1 MINSSPYLSSPQ
13 VLHYLILFFNKLS
26 IFHLCYILE
35 GSQNLFLLKK
45 NLEESLL
52 FRLFHFHLLSLLIFQ
67 GKYQSK
73 KLFNFSEMQIKS
85 QYLMYMLFNLI
96 VLENQS
102 DIHLQ
107 FYVKEF
113 QIKCNFIQLFIG
125 IGFNENNYLF
135 FIFLFVKLITLVYD

>member
-1 MINSSPYLSSPQ
+1 
-13 VLHYLILFFNKLS
+13 
-26 IFHLCYILE
+26 
-35 GSQNLFLLKK
+35 
-45 NLEESLL
+45 
-52 FRLFHFHLLSLLIFQ
+52 
-67 GKYQSK
+67 
-73 KLFNFSEMQIKS
+73 MQIKS